1 MELDGA
7 GEEGTVKP
15 LELVLTA
22 LCGCTGMDVISICRK
37 KRQNVTAYSVG
48 ATGEQRDGHPR
59 TYESIVVEHRI
70 SGEALDDVAVARA
83 IQLSAS
89 RYCPVSAHLSSG
101 NTRISHRYAIEDERG
116 RRSAEVLVTGP
127 FGAGL
132 EQGSGPAEIRAAAEI
147 QPPAATPGSDRSAGP
162 M

>member
-147 QPPAATPGSDRSAGP
+147 QPPAATPGSERSAGP